1 MEGQIVTDDI
11 PKDRAGRIA
20 HIAKIAIGRDP
31 KDPSRPIP
39 GWQAK
44 LSAAL
49 GMSHGAVNAT
59 LRLPASPVFDR
70 KLNAFAIETRHR
82 LHRDIDDLESY
93 FKTLNAEQEAAAL
106 EGDDE

>member
-1 MEGQIVTDDI
+1 MTDRI
-11 PKDRAGRIA
+11 PTDRAGRIA

-31 KDPSRPIP
+31 KNPSRPIP

-59 LRLPASPVFDR
+59 LKLPKSDVFDR
-70 KLNAFAIETRHR
+70 KLIQFAIGLKERIE
-82 LHRDIDDLESY
+82 RDRTELDAY
-93 FKTLNAEQEAAAL
+93 FKTLRDEQEAAAL
-106 EGDDE
+106 EGETK